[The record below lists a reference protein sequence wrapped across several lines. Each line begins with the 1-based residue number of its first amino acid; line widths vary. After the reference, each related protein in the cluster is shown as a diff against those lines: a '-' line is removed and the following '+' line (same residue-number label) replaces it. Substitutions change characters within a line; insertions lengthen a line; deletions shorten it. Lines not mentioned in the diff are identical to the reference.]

1 MTVSRAGLPATHR
14 LLGLACVAL
23 ALAGRMSMRRVL
35 VIALPALL
43 ALALAPAADAHGRR
57 LSERHV
63 CKIYRCTTI
72 AASAK
77 VRVFEIE
84 ERQPKPGYERNYRA
98 DFAVWLP
105 TGKVTEIIGG
115 THGSFEPNQ
124 SVSEAKIAGPYV
136 AYRLTGLVEDR
147 YDYPEV
153 PEKMGRLDVENGQR
167 TSTPGVDVEIEGQYL
182 YFAVSSRGTVAWA
195 FENRNERTIC
205 LLPAGSAT
213 TTVLAHGRLVEPASL
228 ALVPG
233 HLYWLEDGVP
243 HTFAV
248 P

>member
-1 MTVSRAGLPATHR
+1 
-14 LLGLACVAL
+14 
-23 ALAGRMSMRRVL
+23 MRRVL

-43 ALALAPAADAHGRR
+43 ALALAPAADAHGPR

-63 CKIYRCTTI
+63 CKVYRCTTI
-72 AASAK
+72 AASAE
-77 VRVFEIE
+77 VRVFDVE
-84 ERQPKPGYERNYRA
+84 ERQPKPDEREYRG

-115 THGSFEPNQ
+115 TRGSFEPQ
-124 SVSEAKIAGPYV
+124 PGVSEAKIAGPYV
-136 AYRLTGLVEDR
+136 AYRLAGLVEDR

-153 PEKMGRLDVENGQR
+153 PEKMGRLDAETGRR
-167 TSTPGVDVEIEGQYL
+167 TSTPEVDVRVAGPYV
-182 YFAVSSRGTVAWA
+182 YFAVTPRGTVAWA
-195 FENRNERTIC
+195 YENRNERTIC
-205 LLPAGSAT
+205 LLSADSAT
-213 TTVLAHGRLVEPASL
+213 TTVIAHGRLVDPASL

-243 HTFAV
+243 RTFAV

>member
-1 MTVSRAGLPATHR
+1 
-14 LLGLACVAL
+14 
-23 ALAGRMSMRRVL
+23 MRRAL

-43 ALALAPAADAHGRR
+43 ALALTPAADAHGRH

-63 CKIYRCTTI
+63 CKIHRCTTI

-77 VRVFEIE
+77 VRVFEAE
-84 ERQPKPGYERNYRA
+84 ERQPKPGYEGNYRA

-115 THGSFEPNQ
+115 THGSFEPNP

-136 AYRLTGLVEDR
+136 AYRLAGLVEDR

-153 PEKMGRLDVENGQR
+153 PEKMGRLDAETGQH
-167 TSTPGVDVEIEGQYL
+167 TSTPEVDVRVEGPYV
-182 YFAVSSRGTVAWA
+182 YFAVTPRGTVAWA
-195 FENRNERTIC
+195 YENQKERAIC
-205 LLPAGSAT
+205 LLPAESAT
-213 TTVLAHGRLVEPASL
+213 TTVIANGRLVDPASL

-243 HTFAV
+243 HTVAV